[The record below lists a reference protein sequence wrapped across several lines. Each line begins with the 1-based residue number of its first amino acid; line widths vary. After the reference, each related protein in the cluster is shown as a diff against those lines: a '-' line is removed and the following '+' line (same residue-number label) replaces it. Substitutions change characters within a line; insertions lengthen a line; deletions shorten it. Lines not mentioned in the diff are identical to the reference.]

1 MEPNDILKGRQCI
14 LWGERRHIY
23 EFTYM
28 FDFLDYYGYISSD
41 ENTHYK
47 ISLDELAITDL
58 EELSTPNFLIIICA
72 FDLGKYESILQN
84 YGLIDKM
91 HYIQFE
97 KLFELLDPFKDSVLA
112 DRKIAVW
119 GTGETERNFRTA
131 CIENGYKINADCYI
145 DNDPQKENTEY
156 CGRPVRQFSGLD
168 HIEQYFIV
176 VASIYYRDIKKE
188 LNGQGLQEGKDY
200 LPFSSFMSRPS
211 MMLKRQVYSKEM
223 IDFYCNRP
231 YTWFYYAWFGAYSC
245 CSTWVEYPI
254 GNPAADSPE
263 QCWNSIVAKL
273 YRLSADTRTY
283 CFCKKDACG
292 IINRGKLNE
301 QKIVPKGHPVIH
313 VPAGRADCVRQ
324 SIDYTIPEKITL
336 GLDYTCNL
344 HCASCRDHTQ
354 VATGEQLR
362 IREVFAD
369 EIIKTGWLEK
379 TKELELSGSGEALF
393 SKIDRKI
400 LFANEKCKRNSIS
413 LMSNGILLNEENLQK
428 LKQHF
433 KSIRLNISID
443 AAKESTYKELRR
455 GGNWNV
461 LMDNLYRIGKMR
473 RNNDIEYVEIRMVV
487 QKRNY
492 KEMIDF
498 IQLGK
503 KYQVDKVVFTKLLNW
518 DMYSAEDYLE
528 EAMLNK
534 DGSIKRELDQILRTE
549 IFKDEIVVISEF
561 KQFLN

>member
-1 MEPNDILKGRQCI
+1 MEPNDILKGRHCI
-14 LWGERRHIY
+14 LWGENRHIY

-28 FDFLDYYGYISSD
+28 FNSLNYYGYISSD

-47 ISLDELAITDL
+47 ISLDILSLTDL
-58 EELSTPNFLIIICA
+58 ENLPASNFLLIICA
-72 FDLGKYESILQN
+72 SALEKYEAVLQN
-84 YGLIDKM
+84 YSLIDKIQ
-91 HYIQFE
+91 YIQFE
-97 KLFELLDPFKDSVLA
+97 KLFGLLDPFNDTILA
-112 DRKIAVW
+112 DRKIAIW
-119 GTGETERNFRTA
+119 GTGETERNFRSA
-131 CIENGYKINADCYI
+131 CRENGYNINADFYI
-145 DNDPQKENTEY
+145 DNDLKKRNTEH
-156 CGRPVRQFSGLD
+156 CGRPIKSFSEVNN
-168 HIEQYFIV
+168 IEQYFVI

-188 LNGQGLQEGKDY
+188 LNERGLQEGKDF

-211 MMLKRQVYSKEM
+211 LMLKRQVFSKE
-223 IDFYCNRP
+223 IAGFYCNRP

-263 QCWNSIVAKL
+263 ECWNSTVAKL

-292 IINRGKLNE
+292 FINGRKLNE
-301 QKIVPKGHPVIH
+301 QKIT
-313 VPAGRADCVRQ
+313 
-324 SIDYTIPEKITL
+324 DYTIPEKITL

-344 HCASCRDHTQ
+344 HCASCRNHTQ
-354 VATGEQLR
+354 IVSGEQLK
-362 IREVFAD
+362 IREVFAE

-379 TKELELSGSGEALF
+379 TNELELSGSGEALF

-400 LFANEKCKRNSIS
+400 LFSNEQCKRNSIS
-413 LMSNGILLNEENLQK
+413 LMSNGILLNDDNLQK

-461 LMDNLYRIGKMR
+461 LMDNLYKIGKMR
-473 RNNDIEYVEIRMVV
+473 QSNDIEYVEIRMVV
-487 QKRNY
+487 QKKNY

-503 KYQVDKVVFTKLLNW
+503 KYLVDKVVFTKLLNW
-518 DMYSAEDYLE
+518 NMYSTENYLE

-534 DGSIKRELDQILRTE
+534 DGSLKKELHQILQMD